1 VGADSRVEGGIR
13 VEKRS
18 GGFTL
23 SFWKSTPRIVIGPGA
38 VVEGALEFEREVKLY
53 VSDTAKVGEIK
64 GATPVRFS
72 GEKPED

>member
-1 VGADSRVEGGIR
+1 
-13 VEKRS
+13 
-18 GGFTL
+18 
-23 SFWKSTPRIVIGPGA
+23 
-38 VVEGALEFEREVKLY
+38 VVEGPLEFEREVKLY